1 MLEKTP
7 SQLANENFLKSGGV
21 YQAASEKA
29 RMTAPQGYQ
38 EFPKMVRKHKGT
50 RIVRGK
56 DIDNNPTENEIDIWE
71 DVEVNSEE
79 EELRVRGG
87 GKSAD
92 QVASDRDALILRA
105 EQSGVR
111 VDRRWSDERIRA
123 EMAKVA
129 A

>member
-7 SQLANENFLKSGGV
+7 SQLANENFLKAGGV
-21 YQAASEKA
+21 YQAAAERA
-29 RMTAPQGYQ
+29 RIAATPGFQ
-38 EFPKMVRKHKGT
+38 EYPKMIRTHKGT

-56 DIDNNPTENEIDIWE
+56 DIDNQPTENEVQIYEDII
-71 DVEVNSEE
+71 VESEE

-87 GKSAD
+87 GKSAE
-92 QVASDRDALILRA
+92 QVASDRDALIIRA

-111 VDRRWSDERIRA
+111 VDRRWSDDRIRA

-129 A
+129 

>member
-21 YQAASEKA
+21 YQAAAERA
-29 RMTAPQGYQ
+29 RIAAEPGFHEYPM
-38 EFPKMVRKHKGT
+38 MIRKHKGK

-56 DIDNNPTENEIDIWE
+56 DIDNQPTENEIDVWE
-71 DVEVNSEE
+71 DTIVNSYEE
-79 EELRVRGG
+79 EMRVRGG
-87 GKSAD
+87 GKSED
-92 QVASDRDALILRA
+92 QAVSDRDALILRA

-129 A
+129 